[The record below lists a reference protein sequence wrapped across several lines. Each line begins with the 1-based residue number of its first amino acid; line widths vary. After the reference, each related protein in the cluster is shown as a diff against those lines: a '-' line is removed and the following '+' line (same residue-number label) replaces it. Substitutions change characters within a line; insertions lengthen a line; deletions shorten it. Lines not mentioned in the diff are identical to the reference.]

1 MPACGRMYPGAGGAC
16 RCSEI
21 AGAPDAVAAEVV
33 AQARDAEQG
42 RHQEQAGDEDHPPGV
57 EQQGLVGQG
66 QHAAPGKF
74 VHRQAKAQGA
84 TKEEFLLQAA
94 SLPGWYVPA
103 FYDAVYK
110 EDGTLQ
116 ATVPNRPGVP
126 ERITKQI
133 VRDFEQGSASV
144 AMAMALICVVI
155 TTTLLIILN
164 NVIGK
169 KKY

>member
-1 MPACGRMYPGAGGAC
+1 MPPGGRHVSGAGGAC

-74 VHRQAKAQGA
+74 VHRQAKAQEAEGGFHGDAGA
-84 TKEEFLLQAA
+84 DGRDDHE
-94 SLPGWYVPA
+94 
-103 FYDAVYK
+103 
-110 EDGTLQ
+110 EDG
-116 ATVPNRPGVP
+116 
-126 ERITKQI
+126 
-133 VRDFEQGSASV
+133 RDHIGHQ
-144 AMAMALICVVI
+144 MAAHDPA
-155 TTTLLIILN
+155 
-164 NVIGK
+164 K
-169 KKY
+169 AAAHAA